1 MIIPGGTLINN
12 DQRIALITGSS
23 RGIGKSIAMQLANN
37 NISVVINY
45 KSQVEAAQKVVTE
58 IKNNGGN
65 AIAVQSDI
73 TNPNEVTEMFNQIES
88 ELGNVNILINN
99 AGIIKDSLLIRM
111 SEEDWDEVINLD
123 LRSAFLCTKAALRSM
138 LRERWGRIINVGSVI
153 GLRGQKGQANYAAA
167 KAGLV
172 GLTQTVAIE
181 VASRNITVNY
191 VAPGYVETDIVE
203 HLSPERKA
211 QILSRVPLVR
221 FAQPDEIASMITFL
235 VSDEASYITSQII
248 AVDGGMMI
256 S

>member
-1 MIIPGGTLINN
+1 
-12 DQRIALITGSS
+12 
-23 RGIGKSIAMQLANN
+23 
-37 NISVVINY
+37 
-45 KSQVEAAQKVVTE
+45 
-58 IKNNGGN
+58 
-65 AIAVQSDI
+65 
-73 TNPNEVTEMFNQIES
+73 
-88 ELGNVNILINN
+88 
-99 AGIIKDSLLIRM
+99 M

-211 QILSRVPLVR
+211 QILSRVPLGR